1 MPNNASAKDGTK
13 PERGSEYD
21 ELTPTFAA
29 LAAAKPGSEEHTR
42 LRVELVARCTPLA
55 DNIARRF
62 SGRGEPLDDLTQVAR
77 VGLLNAI
84 DRFDAERGSSF
95 LSFAVPTIMGE
106 VRRHFRDSTWA
117 MRVPRRVKETRQRID
132 GAINVLA
139 QQLGR
144 SPTASEIAAEL
155 SVDTDEIAQA
165 LIASSAYQPTSI
177 DAALSSTSESESALL
192 DTLGEDEPRYER
204 IEEYLAIRP
213 LISALP
219 SRERAILT
227 MRFFDSLT
235 QTQIAQ
241 RLGISQMHVS
251 RILSKTLTRLREQ
264 SGTD

>member
-1 MPNNASAKDGTK
+1 MPENTSSSQSPPST
-13 PERGSEYD
+13 EYD
-21 ELTPTFAA
+21 ELTPLFTAFATA
-29 LAAAKPGSEEHTR
+29 SVDSAEYTQ
-42 LRVELVARCTPLA
+42 LRETLVARCTPLA

-77 VGLLNAI
+77 VGLLHAI
-84 DRFDAERGSSF
+84 DRFDPERGSSF

-132 GAINVLA
+132 GAVNVLA
-139 QQLGR
+139 QKLGR
-144 SPTASEIAAEL
+144 APTAREIADELAVDAEE
-155 SVDTDEIAQA
+155 VTQA

-177 DAALSSTSESESALL
+177 DAALSSSSESESALL
-192 DTLGEDEPRYER
+192 DTLGEEEPRYER

-213 LISALP
+213 LIAALP
-219 SRERAILT
+219 ARERTILT

-241 RLGISQMHVS
+241 QLGISQMHVS
-251 RILSKTLTRLREQ
+251 RILAKTLARLREQ
-264 SGTD
+264 SNLD